1 MSEKTNDHGAL
12 LQKIKSA
19 IPGNKSYLF
28 SLVSLHTLDRC
39 MDNIVAGGAV
49 SDFDTIGKLD
59 MPAGELFEPEID
71 ARSVDVESHVFLIG
85 SGESE
90 DMPERLVTLLEEYG
104 AEDFI
109 KLAEV
114 DQIARHDFTL
124 DAEDFGL

>member
-59 MPAGELFEPEID
+59 MP
-71 ARSVDVESHVFLIG
+71 
-85 SGESE
+85 
-90 DMPERLVTLLEEYG
+90 ERLVTLLEEYG